1 MFATFALLAARW
13 SMAAST
19 KGPPPGGYGLDD
31 TYGFGASPDPAPD
44 SIFAQELA
52 SMKERIDRLQKLHLT
67 LFLVSLGLLV
77 ASWAITMPLI
87 GHITWAITLGGSVI
101 ARVKRQSLVSRYN
114 ELVSRG
120 RPAPIT

>member
-1 MFATFALLAARW
+1 
-13 SMAAST
+13 MAAST
-19 KGPPPGGYGLDD
+19 NSPPPGGYGLAD
-31 TYGFGASPDPAPD
+31 TYGFGGPAPDPA
-44 SIFAQELA
+44 FARELTTL
-52 SMKERIDRLQKLHLT
+52 KDRIDRLQKLHLG

-101 ARVKRQSLVSRYN
+101 ARVKRQSLVARYN
-114 ELVSRG
+114 ELVARG

>member
-1 MFATFALLAARW
+1 
-13 SMAAST
+13 MAAST
-19 KGPPPGGYGLDD
+19 KGPPPGGYGLGD
-31 TYGFGASPDPAPD
+31 TYDFGASPA
-44 SIFAQELA
+44 ELA
-52 SMKERIDRLQKLHLT
+52 AMKERIDRLQKLHLT